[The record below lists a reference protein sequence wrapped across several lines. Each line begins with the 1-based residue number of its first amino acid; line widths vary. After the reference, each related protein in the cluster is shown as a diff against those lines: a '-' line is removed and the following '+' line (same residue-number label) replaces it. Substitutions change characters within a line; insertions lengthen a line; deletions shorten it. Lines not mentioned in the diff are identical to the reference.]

1 MTELLCHRIKNHRG
15 LRLSSA
21 PLVAETVGGKGLR
34 GTGGEASQKP
44 VPSVPRPPQVRKS
57 SQSGVE
63 STLMEKQLFGR

>member
-1 MTELLCHRIKNHRG
+1 VTLTTHSFRCIN
-15 LRLSSA
+15 A
-21 PLVAETVGGKGLR
+21 DCWGKGIP

-63 STLMEKQLFGR
+63 RTLMEKQLFGR